1 MTAGPK
7 KNRMNQ
13 IINIP
18 SVYRKCTLRL
28 AALAVF
34 AGALLVTSAHAQT
47 KTTEALHKANSDAL
61 SLYFYHNTLRML
73 NQQEDKDFDA
83 LIKDIEKM
91 KFLMIEKNKAF
102 DAARYKA
109 LVSGY
114 KAEAFEEAITSRYQG
129 KNFDVFLKD
138 RNGKTLGMVVAVN
151 DSSSL
156 YILDIVGSVA
166 LDRVTSLM
174 KMLDQSTDLQQK
186 IRQFTKDGD
195 GQR

>member
-1 MTAGPK
+1 MK
-7 KNRMNQ
+7 YQ
-13 IINIP
+13 IANIP
-18 SVYRKCTLRL
+18 SIYRRCRFRFVVL
-28 AALAVF
+28 ALL
-34 AGALLVTSAHAQT
+34 AGALFTTDANAQT

-91 KFLMIEKNKAF
+91 KFLMIEKNPSF
-102 DAARYKA
+102 DAAQYKA

-114 KAEAFEEAITSRYQG
+114 KAESFEEAITSRYQG

-156 YILDIVGSVA
+156 YILDIVGSIA
-166 LDRVTSLM
+166 LDRVTSLF
-174 KMLDQSTDLQQK
+174 KMLDQSTDIQQK
-186 IRQFTKDGD
+186 VRAFTKRDD
-195 GQR
+195 